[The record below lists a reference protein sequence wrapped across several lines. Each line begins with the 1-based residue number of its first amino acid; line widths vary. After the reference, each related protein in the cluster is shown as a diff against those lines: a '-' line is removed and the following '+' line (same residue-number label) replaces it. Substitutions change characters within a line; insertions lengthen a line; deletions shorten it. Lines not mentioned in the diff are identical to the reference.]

1 MPFTSPAYAPPLP
14 FGPPDTVSVPEFLFG
29 DEKYARCPRAKS
41 KPPFTCGITGK
52 SYSTAEVAERIEFL
66 ARALAAELGWPV
78 NEGCELDKVVGIFS
92 FNSIDHLTASWAVHR
107 LSGVSNPVNVTYT
120 TTQLVDQLTLVRCKA
135 LFTCDALLSR
145 ALEAADAAG
154 IPREHIY
161 LLPVPSRNK
170 SSSVAGDEGFKTVD
184 QLILEGSQLPPLPA
198 LQWEKGQGARQ
209 TAFLIPSSGTSGLP
223 KNVKVSH
230 RNVIA
235 HTMQFATFE
244 SVYRKGDPE
253 LGLGVLPQFHA
264 YALLCIAHVSV
275 HRGDGVVVL
284 QGFDLDDTLSAIQN
298 LRIGTLWL
306 VPSMVVAMTKSAPFV
321 RKFDLSSVSAVMVG
335 SSPLTRETAS
345 QFSELL
351 PGRPFLQGYGLTEVC
366 CVASFSTP
374 ADTVF
379 GSCGSFL
386 PGLEGRLI
394 DSDGREITE
403 PNQPGEL
410 LIRSP
415 SVVLGYLGNETA
427 TKEML
432 TEDGW
437 LRTGDLVEIRRSPK
451 GHDHLFVVDRL
462 KELIK
467 VRGMQV
473 APAELETFLLLS
485 PMVAD
490 VCVVPYP
497 NEAAGEL
504 PRAYI
509 IRAEGL
515 KGAEDEVT
523 RRQLHDYVNDAF
535 PEFKRLAGG
544 IEFVDA
550 LPKTPSGKTQRKV
563 LKDRARAAY
572 EASKKVV
579 KKLQD
584 TAPVVV
590 QVFEFDS
597 EEDE

>member
-1 MPFTSPAYAPPLP
+1 MPFTSPAYAPKLP
-14 FGPPDTVSVPEFLFG
+14 FDPPDTVPVHEFLFG

-41 KPPFTCGITGK
+41 KPPFICGITGK
-52 SYSTAEVAERIEFL
+52 SYSTTEVADRVEFL
-66 ARALAAELGWPV
+66 ARALSTELGWPV
-78 NEGCELDKVVGIFS
+78 NEGSELDKVIGIFS
-92 FNSIDHLTASWAVHR
+92 FNSIDHLTASWATHR

-120 TTQLVDQLTLVRCKA
+120 KTQLVDQLTLVRCKA
-135 LFTCDALLSR
+135 LFTCDALLNR
-145 ALEAADAAG
+145 ALEAADAVG
-154 IPREHIY
+154 IPRKNIY
-161 LLPVPSRNK
+161 LLPVPSQDN
-170 SSSVAGDEGFKTVD
+170 SSSTSHEGFKTVD
-184 QLILEGSQLPPLPA
+184 QLILKGIQMPPLPA

-284 QGFDLDDTLSAIQN
+284 QGFDLNDTLSAIQN
-298 LRIGTLWL
+298 FRIGTLWL
-306 VPSMVVAMTKSAPFV
+306 VPSMVVAMTKSAAFV

-345 QFSELL
+345 LFSELL

-374 ADTVF
+374 EDTVL

-394 DSDGREITE
+394 DEHGQDIEE
-403 PNQPGEL
+403 ANQAGEL
-410 LIRSP
+410 LMRSP

-437 LRTGDLVEIRRSPK
+437 LRTGDLVEIRRSSK

-473 APAELETFLLLS
+473 APAELETFLMLS
-485 PMVAD
+485 PMITD
-490 VCVVPYP
+490 VSVVPYP

-504 PRAYI
+504 PCAYI
-509 IRAEGL
+509 IKAEAF
-515 KGAEDEVT
+515 KDADDEAI
-523 RRQLHDYVNDAF
+523 RKKLHEYVDSAF
-535 PEFKRLAGG
+535 PAFKRLAGG

-563 LKDRARAAY
+563 LKDMAKAAY
-572 EASKKVV
+572 EASKKVIRKV
-579 KKLQD
+579 EE
-584 TAPVVV
+584 TTPVVV
-590 QVFEFDS
+590 QVFDFDS
-597 EEDE
+597 EDE